1 VSISLLNTDKT
12 NSVKK
17 ALNPTPTVSPIVKKI
32 PASDVSSSTTSSDL
46 SESDLD
52 IDDVD
57 LDDKAYNETLVE
69 HNITKIEQVSSS
81 IKNVERNLKRCAKC
95 IKFFYNKKINEYQ
108 I

>member
-1 VSISLLNTDKT
+1 VSISLLNTYKT

-17 ALNPTPTVSPIVKKI
+17 ALNPTPTVSIDKKI

-46 SESDLD
+46 SESELD

-81 IKNVERNLKRCAKC
+81 IKKRG
-95 IKFFYNKKINEYQ
+95 KKLEKMC
-108 I
+108 